1 MAPIAT
7 NSVLGDKGAN
17 GAQTQPQSVQDGI
30 ALLTSKLGAVG
41 TTAATAVQSAASVT
55 SSLVKEP
62 SLSSKDVMTKESQY
76 GAHK

>member
-17 GAQTQPQSVQDGI
+17 GAQTQPQSVQGV
-30 ALLTSKLGAVG
+30 ALFTSKLSAIGN
-41 TTAATAVQSAASVT
+41 AATTAVQGMGSVT
-55 SSLVKEP
+55 ESLVKQP
-62 SLSSKDVMTKESQY
+62 TLSSSDVMTKESQY